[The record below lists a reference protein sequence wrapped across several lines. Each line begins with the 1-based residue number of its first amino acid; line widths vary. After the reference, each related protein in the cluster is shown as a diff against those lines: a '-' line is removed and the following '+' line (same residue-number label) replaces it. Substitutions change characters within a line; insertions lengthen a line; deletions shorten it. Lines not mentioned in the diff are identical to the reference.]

1 MASFNPALAGRGR
14 RILVADED
22 PQVVAFIIRT
32 LRADGHAVFQAYAGL
47 SATELAFAIDECHL
61 VITNS
66 RVGGLAGIDL
76 VYELRARL
84 PELPIVYLAN
94 LDRSTRPSRPNYPRW
109 PAEMVR
115 AATAERSS
123 STTDGRLLRPRLQ
136 ARTKNKR
143 GSFRPSLATSWHR
156 LTGGPAAPEAGYEVV
171 PRRDV
176 RMLTG

>member
-66 RVGGLAGIDL
+66 RVGGLAASISCTSSAHGCRSCL
-76 VYELRARL
+76 SST
-84 PELPIVYLAN
+84 LPI
-94 LDRSTRPSRPNYPRW
+94 STDPPRPSRPNYPRW

-171 PRRDV
+171 TRRDV

>member
-94 LDRSTRPSRPNYPRW
+94 LDRSTPAIEAQLPNDVPIIRE
-109 PAEMVR
+109 PF
-115 AATAERSS
+115 TAEELRDVVNRWLYGSRRTVAS
-123 STTDGRLLRPRLQ
+123 GDG
-136 ARTKNKR
+136 
-143 GSFRPSLATSWHR
+143 S
-156 LTGGPAAPEAGYEVV
+156 
-171 PRRDV
+171 RRD
-176 RMLTG
+176 G

>member
-1 MASFNPALAGRGR
+1 MVSFNPALAGRGR

-22 PQVVAFIIRT
+22 PQVVAFNIRT

-94 LDRSTRPSRPNYPRW
+94 LDRST
-109 PAEMVR
+109 PAIEAQLPKV
-115 AATAERSS
+115 ASG
-123 STTDGRLLRPRLQ
+123 DG
-136 ARTKNKR
+136 
-143 GSFRPSLATSWHR
+143 S
-156 LTGGPAAPEAGYEVV
+156 
-171 PRRDV
+171 RRD
-176 RMLTG
+176 G

>member
-94 LDRSTRPSRPNYPRW
+94 LDRSTPAIEAQLPNDVSIIREPF
-109 PAEMVR
+109 
-115 AATAERSS
+115 TAEELR
-123 STTDGRLLRPRLQ
+123 DVVNRLLYGSR
-136 ARTKNKR
+136 RTVASGD
-143 GSFRPSLATSWHR
+143 GSS
-156 LTGGPAAPEAGYEVV
+156 
-171 PRRDV
+171 RD
-176 RMLTG
+176 G